1 MELEEFFQKDRRSKI
16 IAKAKA
22 VIASYGTLRYCK
34 ATICGCMGCCN
45 RTMTEEEYHEAL
57 SIPEIQALIPLDS
70 KKTFSAENLLRRIK
84 NRKEEI
90 S

>member
-1 MELEEFFQKDRRSKI
+1 MTFEEFFQKDRRSKI

-57 SIPEIQALIPLDS
+57 SIPEIQALIPMES
-70 KKTFSAENLLRRIK
+70 KKTFNAEALLAHIKERRGK
-84 NRKEEI
+84 
-90 S
+90 

>member
-1 MELEEFFQKDRRSKI
+1 MDVQEFLQKDRRDKI

-22 VIASYGTLRYCK
+22 SIASYGTLRYCK

-57 SIPEIQALIPLDS
+57 SMPEIQALIPLES
-70 KKTFSAENLLRRIK
+70 KKTFSSKAIIQRIK
-84 NRKEEI
+84 QRRGEE
-90 S
+90 